1 VHGVLRWLS
10 LSLAVIAL
18 AGCGGGSKSSSG
30 SSPLPQGT
38 TPSKLDPSKFTT
50 EIDNPYWPMRPGSRW
65 VYSEVEDGKAQ
76 RVDVTVTDKTK
87 ALGGVTARVVHDRVT
102 RKGQVLEDTYDWYA
116 QDSNGNIWYLG
127 EDTKEYENA
136 KLKSTEGSWAYGVDG
151 AQPGV
156 VVPADPKQGLRY
168 REEYYAGHAQ
178 DAAEVLN
185 VGSQVQVPYGRFKDA
200 MLTRNFSS
208 LEPTVEEMKLY
219 ARGVGP
225 VMELL
230 VSGGSGRTELLSYTK

>member
-1 VHGVLRWLS
+1 MHGVLRWLS
-10 LSLAVIAL
+10 FSLAVIAL

-30 SSPLPQGT
+30 SSSLPHGT

-50 EIDNPYWPMRPGSRW
+50 EIDNPYWPMRPGSHW
-65 VYSEVEDGKAQ
+65 VYSEVEDGEAQ
-76 RVDVTVTDKTK
+76 RVDVTVTNSTK
-87 ALGGVTARVVHDRVT
+87 VLGGVTARVVHDRVT
-102 RKGQVLEDTYDWYA
+102 RKGQVVEDTYDWYA
-116 QDSNGNIWYLG
+116 QDSDGNIWYLG
-127 EDTKEYENA
+127 EDTKEYENG
-136 KLKSTEGSWAYGVDG
+136 KLKTTEGSWAYGVDG

-156 VVPADPKQGLRY
+156 VVPADPKQGMRY
-168 REEYYAGHAQ
+168 REEYYAGHAE

-200 MLTRNFSS
+200 MLTRNYSS

-230 VSGGSGRTELLSYTK
+230 VSGGSGRTELLSYAK